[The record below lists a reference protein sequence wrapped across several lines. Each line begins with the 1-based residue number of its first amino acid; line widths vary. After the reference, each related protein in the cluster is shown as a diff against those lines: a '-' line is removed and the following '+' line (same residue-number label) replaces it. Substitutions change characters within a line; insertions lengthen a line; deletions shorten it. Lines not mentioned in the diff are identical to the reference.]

1 MANTSFVLPRSS
13 YVSGRVPCPD
23 GAVSVPVYPSTAL
36 PLPAT
41 GRGNVAIFGRGRVW
55 TDAVPKALQDPCSS
69 QNTKRT
75 RPTMAWKE
83 KGTTRSEQKTI
94 ISYALCVCVCLKLL
108 CILLWTLA
116 LSQVKRN
123 WKRLTLSPK
132 PYKNPGNSQIMKMYI
147 IIIIDRLY
155 IALFSALE
163 SRLTALACD
172 STWVNSFL

>member
-1 MANTSFVLPRSS
+1 MSTHVVTNTSFVLPRSS
-13 YVSGRVPCPD
+13 YVSGRVPCTD
-23 GAVSVPVYPSTAL
+23 GAVSVPVHPRAAL

-55 TDAVPKALQDPCSS
+55 NDAAPKALQDPCSS

-75 RPTMAWKE
+75 RPTMTWKE

-94 ISYALCVCVCLKLL
+94 ICLNLL
-108 CILLWTLA
+108 CILIWTLA

-163 SRLTALACD
+163 QTHRARMWFYMSE
-172 STWVNSFL
+172 